1 MQQFTHTHTHIHTY
15 TMSSNIEKME
25 LMGQDLTITMVTPVE
40 NKPRCYQRQHGVI
53 DVPKTVRKRNKRG
66 EDEKEEVSGVSQ
78 VSLSSAAQQVLN
90 TVLF

>member
-1 MQQFTHTHTHIHTY
+1 
-15 TMSSNIEKME
+15 MSSNIEKME

-66 EDEKEEVSGVSQ
+66 EDEKEVSGVSQ
-78 VSLSSAAQQVLN
+78 VSLSSAAQQVFN
-90 TVLF
+90 TVCCFRSPSGTR